1 MGQPFNLCL
10 VVIHPRSH
18 CVRGFFNYFG
28 EDMTKSFQAKSS
40 DFIRSTLVAT
50 VLALSSLGIAQ
61 ASPINVNTA
70 TQSELESI
78 KGIGPS
84 KARTI
89 IAERTDGGHFQDAHD
104 LQKRVRGIGMR
115 SVEKMVD
122 NGLTIESPSS
132 FREPNGRTKKEEG
145 ASGRRNSRHQ
155 TGQRHQAERSAP
167 HRRN

>member
-1 MGQPFNLCL
+1 
-10 VVIHPRSH
+10 
-18 CVRGFFNYFG
+18 
-28 EDMTKSFQAKSS
+28 MTNMS
-40 DFIRSTLVAT
+40 IRSAKNIIRSAV
-50 VLALSSLGIAQ
+50 VSVALSISGLGLGIAN

-84 KARTI
+84 KAKTI
-89 IAERTDGGHFQDAHD
+89 IAERQDGGHFQDAND

-132 FREPNGRTKKEEG
+132 FREPNGRTQKEG
-145 ASGRRNSRHQ
+145 SGSSRRHSRHP
-155 TGQRHQAERSAP
+155 GNGRHSAERAAP